1 MSMKKLICVF
11 LAVSMAATVL
21 ASGEARPEWRKRTY
35 PNGQTR
41 YEGYFLNGKPVGEFK
56 RYHENGK
63 LQSVQT
69 FQDDDRSTVEVYA
82 GDGVLVA
89 KGAYKGNKREG
100 LWEFYASTGE
110 LFLTEFYVGG
120 LRQGESLKYG
130 PKGKE
135 QVMDRMNY
143 VDDKLEGERIQYY
156 PYGNKMA
163 VYHYHNGQLD
173 GAFVSFLDSGEK
185 EEEGAYKNGKKD
197 GVWTYYDYEGT
208 FRQIEYKD
216 GKALNQKELDEELRK
231 KEEEADKNPGLPD
244 PQDYMSNPDEILQ
257 LMP

>member
-1 MSMKKLICVF
+1 MKKMLCLL
-11 LAVSMAATVL
+11 LAVGMAGAVY
-21 ASGEARPEWRKRTY
+21 ASGETRPQWRKKTY

-41 YEGYFLNGKPVGEFK
+41 YEGYFLDGKPVGQFK

-69 FQDDDRSTVEVYA
+69 FEDNDRSTVEVYA

-100 LWEFYASTGE
+100 LWEYYASTGE
-110 LFLTEFYVGG
+110 LFLTEFYVDG

-135 QVMDRMNY
+135 QVMERMNY
-143 VDDKLEGERIQYY
+143 VDDLLDGECIQYY

-163 VYHYHNGQLD
+163 VYHYRKGVLE

-185 EEEGAYKNGKKD
+185 EEEGNYKQGKKD

-208 FRQIEYKD
+208 FSQIEYKD
-216 GKALNQKELDEELRK
+216 GRALNQDQLDKEMQEKIDSY
-231 KEEEADKNPGLPD
+231 DQDPGLPD
-244 PQDYMSNPDEILQ
+244 PEDYMSNPDAILQ